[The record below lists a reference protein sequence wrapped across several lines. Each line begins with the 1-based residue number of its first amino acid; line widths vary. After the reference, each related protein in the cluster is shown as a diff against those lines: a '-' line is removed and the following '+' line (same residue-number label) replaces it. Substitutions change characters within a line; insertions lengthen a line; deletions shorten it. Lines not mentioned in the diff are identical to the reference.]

1 MPRFVPPSSLR
12 TAAFGLVVVSL
23 AAALATP
30 AVAEHHE
37 KRDPKAVEIAER
49 SLEAMGGAE
58 AWADTRYVRFNFFG
72 FRLHHW
78 DRHTGDHRLEGKNR
92 EGQEY
97 VVVHN
102 IHDGGKGAGHVWLD
116 GEALE
121 GDDRA
126 QWLGN
131 AYGAWI
137 NDAYW
142 LVMPYKLLDPGVN
155 LAYDGSEELDGTTYD
170 KLKLTFQGVGLTP
183 GDTYWAYIDRDT
195 GLMGRWAYSLES
207 FKEGQEPTA
216 WRWTDWQT
224 YGDVKLSSGR
234 EKVDDGAV
242 RELGEIAVLD
252 SLPATAFTARV
263 IAP

>member
-1 MPRFVPPSSLR
+1 MSRLLSALFSSTLCR
-12 TAAFGLVVVSL
+12 S
-23 AAALATP
+23 ALALALVTAFASP
-30 AVAEHHE
+30 AAAEHHE
-37 KRDPKAVEIAER
+37 KRDEKAVKIAER

-58 AWADTRYVRFNFFG
+58 AWAATRYVRFDFFG

-78 DRHTGDHRLEGKNR
+78 DRHTGRHRLEGKNR

-102 IHDGGKGAGHVWLD
+102 INDGGKGEGSVWLD
-116 GEALE
+116 GAALE

-137 NDAYW
+137 NDVYW
-142 LVMPYKLLDPGVN
+142 LVMPYKLLDPGVH
-155 LAYDGSEELDGTTYD
+155 LTYDGSEELDGTTYD
-170 KLKLTFQGVGLTP
+170 KLKLTFEGVGLTP
-183 GDTYWAYIDRDT
+183 GDTYWAYIDRET
-195 GLMGRWAYSLES
+195 GLMGRWAYHLES
-207 FKEGQEPTA
+207 FKEDQEATA
-216 WRWTDWQT
+216 WRWAEWQT
-224 YGDVKLSSGR
+224 YGDVKLSSKR

-242 RELGEIAVLD
+242 RELGQIAVLD
-252 SLPATAFTARV
+252 DLPDAAFTDRV